1 MGTLMTTFQ
10 PVLRFADVGRDDV
23 PRAGGKGASL
33 GELLRAGIRVPDGFV
48 VTTAAFREAMGAL
61 ADEIGSRVTAL
72 DPADA
77 DRLGTVTAEIRTLVE
92 SAPPPPAVADAIT
105 AAYAQLCA
113 QAGQPDL
120 PVAVR
125 SSATSEDSAE
135 ASFAGL
141 QDTYLWI
148 HGGQSVL
155 DHVRRCWASLY
166 SVESVTYRLRRGI
179 PEDDLAMAVVVQRM
193 VDSRSSGVMFTRSPL
208 TGDRSVVCV
217 DASWG
222 LGSAVGSGDGT
233 PDTFVVSKVTG
244 EVAKRHIAT
253 KCTWPRPDPAGSG
266 VIERDVP
273 GELQDI
279 PSISAEQLAELVA
292 TARKVEAHYG
302 CPQDIEW
309 AVDEAGAIFLLQ
321 SRPETVWAEKDA
333 NAARLAAPAARPFD
347 HVINLLGGAK
357 PKGD

>member
-1 MGTLMTTFQ
+1 MTTVQ

-23 PRAGGKGASL
+23 AHAGGKGASL
-33 GELLRAGIRVPDGFV
+33 GELLRTGIRVPDGFV

-77 DRLGTVTAEIRTLVE
+77 DRLATVTAEIRALVE

-141 QDTYLWI
+141 QDTYLWVR
-148 HGGQSVL
+148 GTDAVL
-155 DHVRRCWASLY
+155 EAVRRCWASLY
-166 SVESVTYRLRRGI
+166 SVESVTYRLRRGLA
-179 PEDDLAMAVVVQRM
+179 EDDLAMAVVVQRM

-208 TGDRSVVCV
+208 NGDRSVVCV

-222 LGSAVGSGDGT
+222 LGSAVVSGEVT
-233 PDTFVVSKVTG
+233 PDSFVVSKVTG
-244 EVAKRHIAT
+244 EVAKRFIAT
-253 KCTWPRPDPAGSG
+253 KCTWHRPDPAGSG
-266 VIERDVP
+266 VVERDVP
-273 GELQDI
+273 GEMQDV
-279 PSISAEQLAELVA
+279 PSISAEELAELVA
-292 TARKVEAHYG
+292 TARRVEAHYG
-302 CPQDIEW
+302 SPQDIEW
-309 AVDEAGAIFLLQ
+309 AIDESGEVFLLQ

-333 NAARLAAPAARPFD
+333 AAAPMATPAARPFD
-347 HVINLLGGAK
+347 HVLNVLGGKKQGA
-357 PKGD
+357 